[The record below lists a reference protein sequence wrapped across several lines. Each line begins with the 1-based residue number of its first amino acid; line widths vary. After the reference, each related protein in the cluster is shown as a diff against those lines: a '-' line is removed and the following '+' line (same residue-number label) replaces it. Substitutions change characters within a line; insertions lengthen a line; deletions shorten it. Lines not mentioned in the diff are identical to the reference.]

1 MQIENLLFDLSEA
14 KNPADILLS
23 WRRMGTKVSTAKAI
37 IAIDEY
43 ERSFLPPNII
53 KTLYSD
59 DSDFVPYFQS
69 SKLYF
74 IDNEILGNMLS
85 SYNNVEIPIDYSI
98 MFDTN
103 YASYIH
109 QFVNNPS
116 NNLSN
121 EVFTTIAL
129 LLRENYQYD
138 FNFYLIEN
146 SKSMDLKSVYDFNT
160 FIHDH
165 NEIYQN
171 IISLELFKSIDST
184 LFKNTGKLNYT
195 ITKSEATQNATDLIT
210 KLFCTKH
217 GIEYLQNFTFLQK
230 QMTLF
235 LIGMLN
241 IHFSSN
247 KGPQKKIHELF
258 DFMNEKVGVYFER
271 ESIVAH
277 KYFKKNGNLRIFRK
291 IQKNGDATNI
301 LQTIDNI
308 AWDFVAP
315 RVMEFFM
322 RFGGEGKFFL
332 PFILSHD
339 VGLKEILKLFNIK
352 ACYIDDN
359 PGFIPVP
366 SINTQD
372 YYKTEKC
379 EINFE
384 SYFSKEDK
392 LKRAITINKNKEVID
407 QLINEECN
415 KLIETISKPK

>member
-1 MQIENLLFDLSEA
+1 MQIENLLYDLSKA
-14 KNPADILLS
+14 KNPTHILVS
-23 WRRMGTKVSTAKAI
+23 WSRMGTKVSTAKAI
-37 IAIDEY
+37 IAIDDY
-43 ERSFLPPNII
+43 EKSFLPSNIV

-59 DSDFVPYFQS
+59 NNDFVPYFQS

-74 IDNEILGNMLS
+74 IDNEILNNMLS
-85 SYNNVEIPIDYSI
+85 SQNNVEIPIDYSI

-116 NNLSN
+116 SNLNN
-121 EVFTTIAL
+121 EVFTSIAL

-146 SKSMDLKSVYDFNT
+146 SKSMDLNSIYDFSD
-160 FIHDH
+160 FIQNH

-171 IISLELFKSIDST
+171 IISLELFKSIDNT

-195 ITKSEATQNATDLIT
+195 ITKSEATQKATDLIT
-210 KLFCTKH
+210 TLFCTKQ
-217 GIEYLQNFTFLQK
+217 GIEYLQNFTFMQK

-241 IHFSSN
+241 IQFSSN
-247 KGPQKKIHELF
+247 KSPQKKIYDLF

-277 KYFKKNGNLRIFRK
+277 RYFKEKGKLRIFRK
-291 IQKNGDATNI
+291 IQKNGDTTKI
-301 LQTIDNI
+301 LETINNI
-308 AWDFVAP
+308 AWDFVTP

-339 VGLKEILKLFNIK
+339 AGLKEILQLFNVK
-352 ACYIDDN
+352 ACLIDEHL
-359 PGFIPVP
+359 GFIPVP

-372 YYKTEKC
+372 YYESENCT
-379 EINFE
+379 IDFE
-384 SYFSKEDK
+384 SYFSKENK
-392 LKRAITINKNKEVID
+392 SKRATTLNKNREVID